1 MELLRRTCLKTL
13 AAGMAVP
20 SVFGAASGK
29 DAELTYDAGRKY
41 VLKPGG
47 ALPPDEVKILG
58 GFLQEYT
65 PPSAEMNPNGGW
77 TAVYDILHFE
87 GPKKVKNM
95 LITNKVAGQV
105 AITRSS
111 ASPEYRVRQ
120 KYIPTHSEEEIS
132 VSVRC
137 NPDEIRS
144 VQDYE
149 MVWKCAS
156 FMRREAGSVQSSALK
171 VAAGPGVESLEVKH
185 PVAAFWT
192 LLDAVRLLPESVA
205 ENCRFDLFMDLS
217 SLRRNQTLRFTR
229 SGAIRTAAG
238 ALPVRFCQ
246 QTGQGVVPIHYAID
260 GQNRTLF
267 ATQGQLGWALSR
279 IERA

>member
-20 SVFGAASGK
+20 SVFGAAAGK
-29 DAELTYDAGRKY
+29 DVELTYDAGRKY

-47 ALPPDEVKILG
+47 TLPPDEVKILG
-58 GFLQEYT
+58 AYLKNYT
-65 PPSAEMNPNGGW
+65 PPAGSMAPAGGW

-132 VSVRC
+132 AAVRC
-137 NPDEIRS
+137 NPDDIRS
-144 VQDYE
+144 LRDYE
-149 MVWKCAS
+149 LVWKCAT
-156 FMRREAGSVQSSALK
+156 FTRREAGSVQSSALK
-171 VAAGPGVESLEVKH
+171 VAAGPGVESLEVKL
-185 PVAAFWT
+185 PVATLWT
-192 LLDAVRLLPESVA
+192 LLDAVRLLPEDFPG
-205 ENCRFDLFMDLS
+205 NRRFDLMMDLS
-217 SLRRNQTLRFTR
+217 SLRRNQMLRFTR
-229 SGAIRTAAG
+229 SGAVGTAAG

-260 GQNRTLF
+260 EHNRTLF